1 MTLDEATALI
11 NDIGVAAPNSL
22 DGPSIAA
29 ALTIF
34 ADHLRKT
41 RTDLSMAGVDGA
53 PDWATYETMLWHLS
67 ERLRPVLLT
76 RKDWRAD
83 SPVLKALTLICKNR
97 SYSKG
102 RQNMVLMLGQFG
114 GTGEA
119 TALSS
124 LIDDPDVNGH
134 VFKAL
139 SKLRDAS
146 CQESVSLMIPQ
157 LSGWKRAAAKKYL
170 TLQPVK

>member
-1 MTLDEATALI
+1 MTLEEASALI
-11 NDIGVAAPNSL
+11 DDIGVAAPKSL

-53 PDWATYETMLWHLS
+53 PSWAAYETELWQLS

-83 SPVLKALTLICKNR
+83 SAVLKALASICKNR

-114 GTGEA
+114 GIGEA
-119 TALSS
+119 TALSAM
-124 LIDDPDVNGH
+124 IDDPDVQGH

-139 SKLRDAS
+139 SKLRDARY
-146 CQESVSLMIPQ
+146 QESVAQLIPQ

-170 TLQPVK
+170 ALQPAK